1 MPTAIGSYA
10 TTAAVKTRLGDNG
23 SSNDTLIGT
32 LCDQVNGWIE
42 SYTGR
47 PIAPY
52 DATYTFD
59 YSSWTRD
66 GKTLVVPRG
75 VRSVSSFTLSSQTGG
90 TQSAI
95 NAADY
100 FLLPRDHERAP
111 GWPAIR
117 IVLSDYVTL
126 SVYDAA
132 SAGYGTAVVTGSWG
146 WAAIPDEL
154 KAVAETTAVRAFHAR
169 QAGQQDII
177 GSDETG
183 QPIVSRYV
191 SARDRETLDLY
202 RWKPGV
208 W

>member
-10 TTAAVKTRLGDNG
+10 TSAAVKTRLGDTG
-23 SSNDTLIGT
+23 SSNDTLIGV

-42 SYTGR
+42 SYTAR

-52 DATYTFD
+52 SATYTFD
-59 YSSWTRD
+59 SSSWSRD
-66 GKTLVVPRG
+66 GTSLVLPRG
-75 VRSVSSFTLSSQTGG
+75 LREVTSFTMSGG
-90 TQSAI
+90 TGQAQE
-95 NAADY
+95 AVDADDY

-111 GWPAIR
+111 GWPATR
-117 IVLSDYVTL
+117 LVLTDIPTDLPFSY
-126 SVYDAA
+126 A
-132 SAGYGTAVVTGSWG
+132 SGGYGIAVIEGEWG

-154 KAVAETTAVRAFHAR
+154 KAIAETTVVRAWHAR

-177 GSDETG
+177 GTDETG
-183 QPIVSRYV
+183 APIVSRYV
-191 SARDRETLDLY
+191 SGRDRDTLDLY